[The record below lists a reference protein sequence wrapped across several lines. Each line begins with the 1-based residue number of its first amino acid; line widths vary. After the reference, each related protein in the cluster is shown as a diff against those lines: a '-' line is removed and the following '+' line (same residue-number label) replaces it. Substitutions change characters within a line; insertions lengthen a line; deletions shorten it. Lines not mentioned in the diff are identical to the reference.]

1 VSEDHL
7 PVTLPLIQHYRV
19 FLPILMGNIEQKN
32 LYLLPKPKECDSG
45 ENSGIS
51 RKEITMAVEI
61 LDTLG
66 LKCPQPVL
74 KIAVRAPDMKAGD
87 ILEVLG
93 DCPTF
98 EKDIRI
104 WCERLGKVFL
114 SVKDEGGD
122 KKAIQIQF

>member
-1 VSEDHL
+1 
-7 PVTLPLIQHYRV
+7 
-19 FLPILMGNIEQKN
+19 
-32 LYLLPKPKECDSG
+32 
-45 ENSGIS
+45 
-51 RKEITMAVEI
+51 MAVQV

-74 KIAVRAPDMKAGD
+74 KIAVKAPDMIPGD

-98 EKDIRI
+98 EKDVRT

-114 SVKDEGGD
+114 SIKDEGQN

>member
-1 VSEDHL
+1 MQNWNKGG
-7 PVTLPLIQHYRV
+7 I
-19 FLPILMGNIEQKN
+19 IMAIE
-32 LYLLPKPKECDSG
+32 
-45 ENSGIS
+45 
-51 RKEITMAVEI
+51 V

-74 KIAVRAPDMKAGD
+74 KIAVKAPDMIPGD

-98 EKDIRI
+98 EKDVRT

-114 SVKDEGGD
+114 SIKDEGQNR
-122 KKAIQIQF
+122 KAIQIQF